1 MILRYN
7 MTVITKQIQ
16 GGRKIVHQVGVS
28 SWRSCK
34 LILSGHL
41 ISMMPWAS
49 HQAMSKYLL
58 YEWMEDIR
66 LDVEFHWVSISF
78 FLNSAEILRV
88 KFTSFIHMYPMD
100 TQRVLC
106 LWTQHILPNLM
117 QDLYSLPY
125 LDSIKL
131 ALGQSSDNI
140 INMSITQYFINNAN
154 KYKLCKDSHV
164 P

>member
-1 MILRYN
+1 MDTWFPWCLELAPSHEQVLVVRMDGRYQ
-7 MTVITKQIQ
+7 TWCRIP
-16 GGRKIVHQVGVS
+16 
-28 SWRSCK
+28 
-34 LILSGHL
+34 LS
-41 ISMMPWAS
+41 
-49 HQAMSKYLL
+49 
-58 YEWMEDIR
+58 
-66 LDVEFHWVSISF
+66 FNFF

-88 KFTSFIHMYPMD
+88 LRVKFTSFIQIWFNISIPWIHN
-100 TQRVLC
+100 VLC
-106 LWTQHILPNLM
+106 LWTQHILQNLM

-131 ALGQSSDNI
+131 ALGQSSNNI

>member
-88 KFTSFIHMYPMD
+88 LRVKFTSFIQIWFNIYKYPMD
-100 TQRVLC
+100 TQRVMLVNS
-106 LWTQHILPNLM
+106 THTPKF
-117 QDLYSLPY
+117 D
-125 LDSIKL
+125 
-131 ALGQSSDNI
+131 AR
-140 INMSITQYFINNAN
+140 F
-154 KYKLCKDSHV
+154 V
-164 P
+164 

>member
-1 MILRYN
+1 MDTSFPWCLELAPSHEQVLVVRMDGRYQ
-7 MTVITKQIQ
+7 TWCRIP
-16 GGRKIVHQVGVS
+16 
-28 SWRSCK
+28 
-34 LILSGHL
+34 LSFNF
-41 ISMMPWAS
+41 
-49 HQAMSKYLL
+49 
-58 YEWMEDIR
+58 
-66 LDVEFHWVSISF
+66 VFFF

-88 KFTSFIHMYPMD
+88 KFTSFIQIWFNISIPWIHN
-100 TQRVLC
+100 VLC
-106 LWTQHILPNLM
+106 LWTQHILQNLM

>member
-1 MILRYN
+1 MDTSFPWCLELAPSHEQVLVVRMDGRYQ
-7 MTVITKQIQ
+7 TWCRIP
-16 GGRKIVHQVGVS
+16 
-28 SWRSCK
+28 
-34 LILSGHL
+34 LSFNF
-41 ISMMPWAS
+41 
-49 HQAMSKYLL
+49 
-58 YEWMEDIR
+58 
-66 LDVEFHWVSISF
+66 V

-154 KYKLCKDSHV
+154 KYKLCKDSRV
-164 P
+164 PYIPLYHFIWKWYFKAVKDAHNLWLWNKIQHWS